1 MSFLVKEGE
10 ERKHLRHCLC
20 LCKYWHTLENGL
32 SRHFKGRDN
41 DRDNWHIGFK
51 RMKASSRDCDYTPL
65 EFLHLSLT
73 YGLTIW
79 VKHVDIKGSVSGVDK
94 SLAPSA
100 VVLIAF
106 LHCPSVPVCP
116 VHSVLKNSYGKRVRK
131 YTIVHSV
138 SMVAIKVRVPAGQI
152 AF

>member
-1 MSFLVKEGE
+1 MI
-10 ERKHLRHCLC
+10 
-20 LCKYWHTLENGL
+20 
-32 SRHFKGRDN
+32 
-41 DRDNWHIGFK
+41 RDNWHNGFK
-51 RMKASSRDCDYTPL
+51 SMKAGSRACDYTPL
-65 EFLHLSLT
+65 EFLRPSLT

-79 VKHVDIKGSVSGVDK
+79 VKHVDIKGSVSGIDK

-100 VVLIAF
+100 IVLIAF
-106 LHCPSVPVCP
+106 LHCASVPVCP

-138 SMVAIKVRVPAGQI
+138 SMAAIKVRVPAGQI